1 MTSRNR
7 TISVVLST
15 ADPNDHALITALLSQ
30 AGAVAPVLVPGPAD
44 FDALAA
50 CLDGRPDP
58 VCLLD
63 ERLCEPGDLLSR
75 IVATGRPVIVV
86 IDAED
91 LPTERRRL
99 AAGAWDCLARS
110 SLTPSALVKSV
121 CRAVDHA
128 RQLRTTT
135 GAQAALAASELR
147 FRSLVRN
154 AVHGILHTMRD
165 GTIAEANPAVAAM
178 LGLDSE
184 TDLLN
189 RNILEFYQDPQ
200 DRERV
205 LGSLQESG
213 RVAPIEVQWRRRD
226 GSLFWV
232 RLSGRAVVMDDG
244 AVAGFEVLAEDVTEH
259 RTLESQ
265 FRQAQKMEALGRL
278 AGGVAHD
285 FNNLLTAMIG
295 YAEILRDQIETG
307 DHRRN
312 QVEEICKAAERGSAL
327 TRQLLTFSR
336 KPVSTPQTL
345 DLNAVVRGFERM
357 LRRLIGEHIKLATTT
372 ADDLGFVRAN
382 PGQVE
387 QVLMNLAIN
396 GRDAMSGGGRLTI
409 ETANVE
415 LSAIY
420 SRTHAAVAPGAY
432 VMLAVSD
439 TGCGMTAEVKA
450 HLFEPFFTT
459 KESGKGSGLG
469 LATVYGIVQ
478 QSGGHI
484 FVYSEP
490 GKGSTFKIYL
500 PRVER
505 GETADCQVAA
515 DRPVTSGTETV
526 LLVEDEPSVR
536 TLARELLQAQGYR
549 VLLANHG
556 REGLAVAAAFPE
568 TIDLVVTDVVM
579 PEMSGPDMVRHL
591 WWTRPK
597 LSVLYMS
604 GYTDQTAVQLGLQ
617 EPWTTFLQKPFT
629 PDGLAAAVR
638 RALDGSGAARG

>member
-1 MTSRNR
+1 MTFRSRAR
-7 TISVVLST
+7 SVVLITDDSS
-15 ADPNDHALITALLSQ
+15 DQALVAALLSQ
-30 AGAVAPVLVPGPAD
+30 AGSGSPAITLGSTSGGPLTASLLANP
-44 FDALAA
+44 DA
-50 CLDGRPDP
+50 

-63 ERLCEPGDLLSR
+63 ERLCEPGDLLPR
-75 IVATGRPVIVV
+75 LVATGCPVIVLSG
-86 IDAED
+86 IED
-91 LPTERRRL
+91 LAREQAL
-99 AAGAWDCLARS
+99 VEAGAWDCLARS
-110 SLTPSALVKSV
+110 TLTPSALVKSV
-121 CRAVDHA
+121 SRAVEHA
-128 RQLRTTT
+128 RQLRATA

-178 LGLDSE
+178 LGLGSE
-184 TDLLN
+184 TELLN
-189 RNILEFYQDPQ
+189 RSILDFYHDPQ

-205 LGSLQESG
+205 LESLQASG
-213 RVAPIEVQWRRRD
+213 RVAPVEVRWRRRD
-226 GSLFWV
+226 GSVFWV
-232 RLSGRAVVMDDG
+232 RLSGRPLEMDDG
-244 AVAGFEVLAEDVTEH
+244 SVAGFEVLAEDVTEH

-295 YAEILRDQIETG
+295 YAEILRDQMEP
-307 DHRRN
+307 DDPRRA
-312 QVEEICKAAERGSAL
+312 QADEISKAAERGSTL

-336 KPVSTPQTL
+336 KPAGAPQTL

-357 LRRLIGEHIKLATTT
+357 LRRLIGEDIDLVTAA

-387 QVLMNLAIN
+387 QILMNLSIN
-396 GRDAMSGGGRLTI
+396 GRDAMPGGGRLTI
-409 ETANVE
+409 ETSNVE
-415 LSAIY
+415 LGATY
-420 SRTHAAVAPGAY
+420 SRTHAAVAPGRY

-439 TGCGMTAEVKA
+439 TGCGMTADVKA

-459 KESGKGSGLG
+459 KDPGKGSGLG

-478 QSGGHI
+478 QNGGHV

-490 GKGSTFKIYL
+490 GKGSTFKVYL
-500 PRVER
+500 PRVEQGAGKLDEQATKPR
-505 GETADCQVAA
+505 ATA
-515 DRPVTSGTETV
+515 GTETV
-526 LLVEDEPSVR
+526 LLVEDEPAVR

-556 REGLAVAAAFPE
+556 REGLAVAAAYPDA
-568 TIDLVVTDVVM
+568 IDVVVTDVVM
-579 PEMSGPDMVRHL
+579 PEMGGPDMVRHL

-597 LSVLYMS
+597 LRVLYMS
-604 GYTDQTAVQLGLQ
+604 GYTNHTAAEMGLH

-629 PDGLAAAVR
+629 PEGLASAVR
-638 RALDGSGAARG
+638 RALDGEPGP

>member
-1 MTSRNR
+1 MTPSSRP
-7 TISVVLST
+7 TSVVLST
-15 ADPNDHALITALLSQ
+15 ADPNDHALMTALLSQ
-30 AGAVAPVLVPGPAD
+30 AGDVSPALTPGPTD
-44 FDALAA
+44 HDSLAA
-50 CLDGRPDP
+50 LVGGRPDTI
-58 VCLLD
+58 CLLD
-63 ERLCEPGDLLSR
+63 ERLCQPGDLLPR
-75 IVATGRPVIVV
+75 IVATGCPVIVLT
-86 IDAED
+86 DAED
-91 LPTERRRL
+91 LAKELQLL

-110 SLTPSALVKSV
+110 SLTPAALVKSV
-121 CRAVDHA
+121 RRAVERG
-128 RQLRTTT
+128 RQMRTTT
-135 GAQAALAASELR
+135 GAQAALAASEMR

-165 GTIAEANPAVAAM
+165 GTIAEANPAVAGM
-178 LGLDSE
+178 LGLGSE
-184 TDLLN
+184 TELLN
-189 RNILEFYQDPQ
+189 RNILEFYQDPL

-205 LGSLQESG
+205 LANLQESG
-213 RVAPIEVQWRRRD
+213 RVAPSEVQWRRID

-232 RLSGRAVVMDDG
+232 RLSGRPLEMDDG
-244 AVAGFEVLAEDVTEH
+244 SVAGFEVLAEDVTEH
-259 RTLESQ
+259 RTLETQ

-295 YAEILRDQIETG
+295 YAEILRDQMESG
-307 DHRRN
+307 DSRRS
-312 QVEEICKAAERGSAL
+312 QVEEICRAAERGSTL

-336 KPVSTPQTL
+336 KPVGTPQTL

-357 LRRLIGEHIKLATTT
+357 LRRLIGEHIELVTMT
-372 ADDLGFVRAN
+372 ADDLGCVRAN

-396 GRDAMSGGGRLTI
+396 SRDAMPGGGRLTI
-409 ETANVE
+409 ETGNVE
-415 LSAIY
+415 LGSTY
-420 SRTHAAVAPGAY
+420 GRTHAAVAPGPY

-439 TGCGMTAEVKA
+439 TGCGMSADVKA

-469 LATVYGIVQ
+469 LATIYGIVQ

-505 GETADCQVAA
+505 GEAACPPGVA
-515 DRPVTSGTETV
+515 DRVTMSGTETI

-556 REGLAVAAAFPE
+556 REGLAVSHAFEE
-568 TIDLVVTDVVM
+568 TIHLVVTDVVM
-579 PEMSGPDMVRHL
+579 PEMGGPDMVRHL

-597 LSVLYMS
+597 LRVLYMS
-604 GYTDQTAVQLGLQ
+604 GYTDQTASEMGLE
-617 EPWTTFLQKPFT
+617 EPWTSFLQKPFT
-629 PDGLAAAVR
+629 PDALAAAVR
-638 RALDGSGAARG
+638 RALDRDAAGR